1 MKKHVR
7 IAAFFCAVIL
17 VLWTGSSLLERSHK
31 RSLLPQKLDTGWYF
45 AEGVCPY
52 SDIMS
57 HHSAFVFSLTDDA
70 IAAIERE
77 QVGFFADIREP
88 GNAPIRRYFDGEW
101 KTTPAPHEYAGDSG
115 GLPGNLYCGQR
126 SWFWPRGI
134 KEELRQPG
142 NYYQESG
149 GRGLYV
155 LPRLGVVVASVKD
168 R

>member
-1 MKKHVR
+1 MKKTVR
-7 IAAFFCAVIL
+7 IAAVSGVVIL
-17 VLWTGSSLLERSHK
+17 MLWTGYTLLERSYK
-31 RSLLPQKLDTGWYF
+31 RSLLPQKLETGWFF
-45 AEGVCPY
+45 AEWVCSH

-57 HHSAFVFSLTDDA
+57 RQSAFIFSLTDDT

-77 QVGFFADIREP
+77 QLGFFTGTREP